1 MWSRG
6 IVWSEAKSQRSEV
19 GKSEVRSQ
27 WLKHL
32 DCNGFLIQ
40 VHLIFLKTGFRW
52 RSI

>member
-1 MWSRG
+1 MWSKG
-6 IVWSEAKSQRSEV
+6 IEWSEAKSQRLEV

-40 VHLIFLKTGFRW
+40 VLFNFFENRI
-52 RSI
+52 